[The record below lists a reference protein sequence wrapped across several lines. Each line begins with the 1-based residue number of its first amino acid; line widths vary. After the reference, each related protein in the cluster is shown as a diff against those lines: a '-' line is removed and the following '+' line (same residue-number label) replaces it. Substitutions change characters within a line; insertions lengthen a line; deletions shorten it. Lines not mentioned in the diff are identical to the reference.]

1 MNGHALVIGEALVD
15 MVRRPSG
22 EESAHPGGSPANVAI
37 GLGRL
42 DRDVELLAWI
52 GLDEH
57 GTLIRDHLEE
67 STVALARGSES
78 ALRTSVAV
86 ANLDANGVAQYDFD
100 LSWAVSPQASPRP
113 GHLVVHT
120 GSIGA
125 VLAPGAATVIDMVRA
140 LRPTSTITYDPN
152 ARPALMGDPR
162 TARQSIERVVAL
174 ADVVKVSDED
184 LAWLAPD
191 TAPED
196 VARGWLMHEG
206 PAMVIVTRGGE
217 GASAYL
223 HDGRTVTV
231 TAPRVEVADTVG
243 AGDSFMGGLI
253 DGLWSADVL
262 GGDKR
267 EALRSIDSAVLQQIL
282 ERSAHIAA
290 ITVSRSGANPPRT
303 AELE

>member
-1 MNGHALVIGEALVD
+1 MSGHALVIGEALVD
-15 MVRRPSG
+15 IVRRPSG
-22 EESAHPGGSPANVAI
+22 EESLHPGGSAANVAI

-52 GLDEH
+52 GQDEH
-57 GTLIRDHLEE
+57 GALIRAHMED
-67 STVALARGSES
+67 SAVAVARGSET
-78 ALRTSVAV
+78 APRTSVAV
-86 ANLDANGVAQYDFD
+86 ANLDDNGVAQYDFD
-100 LSWAVSPQASPRP
+100 LTWDVNPQASPRTDP
-113 GHLVVHT
+113 LVVHT

-125 VLAPGAATVIDMVRA
+125 VVAPGAAAVVDMVRS
-140 LRPTSTITYDPN
+140 LRPGATITYDPN
-152 ARPALMGDPR
+152 ARPALMGDPG

-184 LAWLAPD
+184 LEWLAPD
-191 TAPED
+191 TAPVD
-196 VARGWLMHEG
+196 MARGWLMPGG
-206 PAMVIVTRGGE
+206 PAMVIVTRGGD

-223 HDGRTVTV
+223 HDGRTVEV
-231 TAPRVEVADTVG
+231 TAPTVDVADTVG

-253 DGLWSADVL
+253 DGLWSADLL

-267 EALRSIDSAVLQQIL
+267 DALRGIESAVLETIL
-282 ERSAHIAA
+282 ERSARIAA